1 MIIKQI
7 TVLAENRRGGLKEIT
22 DLLADGGVDMKALTI
37 ADTKEFGIVRIIA
50 DNAEKAEKLLSGSG
64 HLCKLTDVIG
74 VKIPHRVGGLNEVL
88 GVLCDA
94 GVNVEYL
101 YAFLSEEDGARVALR
116 VTDNEK
122 AVKALTAAGFSL

>member
-1 MIIKQI
+1 M
-7 TVLAENRRGGLKEIT
+7 
-22 DLLADGGVDMKALTI
+22 
-37 ADTKEFGIVRIIA
+37 
-50 DNAEKAEKLLSGSG
+50 
-64 HLCKLTDVIG
+64 IG